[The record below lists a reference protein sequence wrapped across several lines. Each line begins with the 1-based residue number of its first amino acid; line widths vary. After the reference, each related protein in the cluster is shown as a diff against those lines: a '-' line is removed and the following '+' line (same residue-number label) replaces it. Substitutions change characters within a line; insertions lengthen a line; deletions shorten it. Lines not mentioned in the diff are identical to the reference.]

1 MATVKLVLTK
11 PVNTS
16 LQAKSLSSASNTS
29 NMDTGAWD
37 VIYFTRIVNGKQSGD
52 IYRLGKCTGVQT
64 DAGTYSNGADSITVS
79 SSQYLVEVEADE
91 TAQTPDAS
99 DFIFFGKENMVNT
112 GGVKGYFAEVEM
124 KTDSSSG
131 SKLFSVGSE
140 VTMSSK

>member
-16 LQAKSLSSASNTS
+16 LQAKSFSSASNTS

-52 IYRLGKCTGVQT
+52 IYRLGKCTGIQT

-91 TAQTPDAS
+91 TSQTPDAS